1 MSLSNDPR
9 EAKLQQLI
17 DDAPKALTPNGI
29 FGKASKTYG

>member
-17 DDAPKALTPNGI
+17 DNAPKALTPERDR
-29 FGKASKTYG
+29 KSVV